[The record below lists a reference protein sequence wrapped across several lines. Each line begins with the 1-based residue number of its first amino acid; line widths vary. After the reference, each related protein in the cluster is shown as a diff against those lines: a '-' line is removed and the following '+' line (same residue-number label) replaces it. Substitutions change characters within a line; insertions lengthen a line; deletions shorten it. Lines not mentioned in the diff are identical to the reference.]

1 MNPMMKLEWITKT
14 CKELLLEYEPAQKQ
28 GTKLYFAGVG
38 DRDVY
43 NITAPF
49 LNEGELYIAGR
60 VEDRHSEESEIIF
73 FTCKDGI
80 WTPKLD
86 LPKFQLQDPFITKIN
101 GEWIFGGV
109 HLYFDSETSRSI
121 IGWKTVL
128 YRGEKLHELV
138 HAATGPW
145 NMKDIRLTQLSDG
158 KIGIFS
164 RPFGIE
170 GTRAVIGFSII
181 DSFEELSETAIIN
194 APLFRDQFLKDEW
207 GGANE
212 IHLLKNGYLGVL
224 GHISYTDEE
233 SNLHYHAMSFVLN
246 PWTREK
252 SPVKIIAT
260 RSDFPEGPA
269 KRPNLVDVIFSGGL
283 VRKANNRAELFV
295 GASDTEA
302 HYIDIADPFT
312 EYEAMKQDEAES

>member
-1 MNPMMKLEWITKT
+1 MMKLEWITKT
-14 CKELLLEYEPAQKQ
+14 CKELLLEYQPAHNK
-28 GTKLYFAGVG
+28 GKKLHFAGVG

-49 LNEGELYIAGR
+49 MNEGELYIAGR
-60 VEDRHSEESEIIF
+60 VEERSSEESEIIF
-73 FTCKDGI
+73 FTCKNDV

-86 LPKFQLQDPFITKIN
+86 LPKFQLQDPFITRIN

-109 HLYFDSETSRSI
+109 ALYFDEEPIRSI
-121 IGWKTVL
+121 IGWRTVL
-128 YRGEKLHELV
+128 YRGKNLHELE
-138 HAATGPW
+138 HAASGPW
-145 NMKDIRLTQLSDG
+145 NMKDIRLCELAG
-158 KIGIFS
+158 GAVGVFS

-170 GTRAVIGFSII
+170 GTRAVIGFSILE
-181 DSFEELSETAIIN
+181 SFEELSETAIIQ

-212 IHLLKNGYLGVL
+212 IHLLKNGFLGVL
-224 GHISYTDEE
+224 GHISYTDE
-233 SNLHYHAMSFVLN
+233 SGLLHYHAMSFVLN
-246 PWTREK
+246 PLTREK

-269 KRPNLVDVIFSGGL
+269 KRPDLVDVIFSGGL
-283 VRKANNRAELFV
+283 VREANNRAMLYV

-302 HYIDIADPFT
+302 HCIDIEDPFS
-312 EYEAMKQDEAES
+312 EYE

>member
-1 MNPMMKLEWITKT
+1 MMKLEWDTKT
-14 CKELLLEYEPAQKQ
+14 CKELLREYLPAQRK
-28 GTKLYFAGVG
+28 GRKLNFTGVG

-49 LNEGELYIAGR
+49 LNEGEMCIAGR
-60 VEDRHSEESEIIF
+60 VETRNSEESEIIF
-73 FTCKDGI
+73 FTCTDDV

-86 LPKFQLQDPFITKIN
+86 LPKFQLQDPFITKMN
-101 GEWIFGGV
+101 DEWILGGV
-109 HLYFDSETSRSI
+109 KLYFDSEAPEKI
-121 IGWKTVL
+121 MGWKTVL
-128 YRGEKLHELV
+128 YRGNNLRELV
-138 HAATGPW
+138 LAATGPW

-158 KIGIFS
+158 TLGVFS

-170 GTRAVIGFSII
+170 GTRAVIGFSILE
-181 DSFEELSETAIIN
+181 SFEDLSETAIIK

-212 IHLLKNGYLGVL
+212 IHLLKNGFLGVL

-233 SNLHYHAMSFVLN
+233 DQLHYHAMSFVLN

-269 KRPNLVDVIFSGGL
+269 KRPDLSDVIFSGGL
-283 VRKANNRAELFV
+283 VRKDNNRVILYV

-302 HYIDIADPFT
+302 HYIDIEDPFT
-312 EYEAMKQDEAES
+312 KYENMAFSK

>member
-1 MNPMMKLEWITKT
+1 MMKLEWQTKT
-14 CKELLLEYEPAQKQ
+14 CKELLLDYQPARHK
-28 GTKLYFAGVG
+28 GHKLHFAGVG

-49 LNEGELYIAGR
+49 MNEGELYIAGR
-60 VEDRHSEESEIIF
+60 VEARDSEESEIIF
-73 FTCKDGI
+73 FTCRDEV

-86 LPKFQLQDPFITKIN
+86 LPKFQLQDPFITQIH

-109 HLYFDSETSRSI
+109 ELYFDSVTKRAI

-128 YRGEKLHELV
+128 YRGENLHELK
-138 HAATGPW
+138 HAASGPW
-145 NMKDIRLTQLSDG
+145 NMKDIRLTALSDG
-158 KIGIFS
+158 RIGVFS

-170 GTRAVIGFSII
+170 GTRAVIGFSIL
-181 DSFEELSETAIIN
+181 DSFDDLSETAIIK

-212 IHLLKNGYLGVL
+212 IHLLQNGYLGVL

-233 SNLHYHAMSFVLN
+233 GRLHYHAMSFVLN

-260 RSDFPEGPA
+260 RSDFPDGPA
-269 KRPNLVDVIFSGGL
+269 KRADLADVIFSGGL
-283 VRKANNRAELFV
+283 VRKACSLVDLYV

-302 HYIDIADPFT
+302 HYMEIADPFT
-312 EYEAMKQDEAES
+312 EYEQLA